1 MDFLKNKAKE
11 ILKNFIKE
19 KIEETD
25 FGDLILGKV
34 NEETQEIIAEKAYAA
49 LIEALKNLDDETVA
63 RLAIQAKRKLIE
75 AAQKNDETIKRI
87 VKDTV
92 TNVIKNLE
100 KDERMRKKLNEKIK
114 EIVLNAVEKY

>member
-25 FGDLILGKV
+25 FGDLILSKV
-34 NEETQEIIAEKAYAA
+34 NEETQEIIAEKAYTA

-63 RLAIQAKRKLIE
+63 RLAIQAKYKLIE
-75 AAQKNDETIKRI
+75 AAQKNNETIKKI

-92 TNVIKNLE
+92 KNVIKSLE
-100 KDERMRKKLNEKIK
+100 EDEEMRKRLNERIK